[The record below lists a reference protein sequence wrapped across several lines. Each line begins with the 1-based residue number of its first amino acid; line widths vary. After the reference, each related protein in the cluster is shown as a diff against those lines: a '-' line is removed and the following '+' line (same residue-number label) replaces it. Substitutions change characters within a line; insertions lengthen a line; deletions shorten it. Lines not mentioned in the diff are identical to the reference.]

1 MPKKKRWDSLD
12 SSAKIEELHQQV
24 LDLKGAIEIIRLDV
38 AHMLARMPKA
48 APKKK

>member
-1 MPKKKRWDSLD
+1 MPKKKRWDALD
-12 SSAKIEELHQQV
+12 SDAKIEALHAQV

-38 AHMLARMPKA
+38 AHIVARMPKA